1 MKKRVGHL
9 AGAALASVLLTTA
22 CGGNGGG
29 STGAPPAAS
38 GGKVNLTFWSWD
50 PHVDKVVDLWNGSH
64 PNIHVTLS
72 NPAGGDQLV
81 SKMITAHQAKNGPD
95 IAKVEYQS
103 LSSLVS
109 NGVVRDITEYT
120 KAAVANFDPATL
132 SATKFE
138 GKVYGIP
145 QDVAPLMLFYR
156 TDVFQQYGLSGPP
169 TCEQHA
175 QEAATLHPKRRN
187 IAMTTSDPAD
197 PACFT
202 G

>member
-1 MKKRVGHL
+1 MKKRVAHL

-29 STGAPPAAS
+29 STGAPSAAS

-109 NGVVRDITEYT
+109 NGVVRDITPYT
-120 KAAVANFDPATL
+120 KTAVQDFDETTLKATR
-132 SATKFE
+132 FE

-145 QDVAPLMLFYR
+145 QDFAPLMMFYR
-156 TDVFQQYGLSGPP
+156 VDVFKKYGLAVP
-169 TCEQHA
+169 TTWDQYA
-175 QEAATLHPKRRN
+175 QEATTLHRKAPDVS
-187 IAMTTSDPAD
+187 MTNFDR
-197 PACFT
+197 
-202 G
+202 